1 MGKSGW
7 RSQEEKIR
15 AGIMKMEARH
25 VLNINP
31 WCEGGRGGVKGVW
44 VIRDGGIWSMAVCS
58 SKLSILL
65 ICYLIS

>member
-1 MGKSGW
+1 MQRKDKCKVEKREGDGKGENWEEYKMGKSGW

-31 WCEGGRGGVKGVW
+31 WREGGRGGVKGGMG
-44 VIRDGGIWSMAVCS
+44 D
-58 SKLSILL
+58 
-65 ICYLIS
+65 